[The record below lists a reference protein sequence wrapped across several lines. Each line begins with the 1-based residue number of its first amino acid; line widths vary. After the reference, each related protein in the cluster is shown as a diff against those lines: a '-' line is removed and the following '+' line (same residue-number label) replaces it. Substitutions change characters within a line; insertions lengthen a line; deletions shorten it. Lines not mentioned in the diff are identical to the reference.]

1 MTGEHPDNLAS
12 RWGFLERPSERLRY
26 GIIASLIR
34 SQAQRGRVVELGAG
48 RGELLGLLDPEQTD
62 AYVAVDKDADLL
74 ARIDH
79 DRIPV
84 ERVAAAVEAFA
95 PSNQPI
101 AALVASEVL
110 CYVEA
115 PLTHLLRLWRTASR
129 IDLVLV
135 SSVLPRADKPNWQRG
150 YDRVRQAIEATGWR
164 QLDTIRIGSAADAL
178 GWEVVALTPG
188 TAPVEAPQI

>member
-1 MTGEHPDNLAS
+1 MTGDRPYAPSN

-34 SQAQRGRVVELGAG
+34 SQAPRGRVVELGAG
-48 RGELLGLLDPEQTD
+48 RGELLGLLDPEQSD
-62 AYVAVDKDADLL
+62 AYVAVDTDAGLL
-74 ARIDH
+74 DRIAH
-79 DRIPV
+79 DRIAI
-84 ERVAAAVEAFA
+84 ERVEKTVEAFT
-95 PSNQPI
+95 PTSQPI

-110 CYVEA
+110 CYVEE
-115 PLTHLLRLWRTASR
+115 PLTHLLRLWRVSGQ

-150 YDRVRQAIEATGWR
+150 YDRVRQAIEATGWPL
-164 QLDTIRIGSAADAL
+164 LDTIRIGSAADAL

-188 TAPVEAPQI
+188 TAPAHKT

>member
-1 MTGEHPDNLAS
+1 MTRAPSHDGSD
-12 RWGFLERPSERLRY
+12 RWRFLERPSERLRY

-34 SQAQRGRVVELGAG
+34 SHAPKGPVVELGAG
-48 RGELLGLLDPEQTD
+48 RGALLDLLDPEQTD
-62 AYVAVDKDADLL
+62 AYIAVDTDAGLL
-74 ARIDH
+74 AQIAH
-79 DRIPV
+79 DRIAV
-84 ERVAAAVEAFA
+84 ERVETAVESFA
-95 PSNQPI
+95 PSPAPI

-115 PLTHLLRLWRTASR
+115 PLAHLLRIWRAAR
-129 IDLVLV
+129 RVDLVLV

-150 YDRVRQAIEATGWR
+150 YDRVRQAIEATGWP

-188 TAPVEAPQI
+188 LATAEP